1 MDVIMNELINLMQL
15 SETLKGH
22 KSGQEKKDFVL
33 KEIQKKL
40 SKLKVSEDVKDLI
53 PAIIDIIIQVDKHN
67 IKINPVIKKSLF
79 FCCFNI

>member
-1 MDVIMNELINLMQL
+1 MDIIQELINLMQL
-15 SETLKGH
+15 AETIKNS

-33 KEIQKKL
+33 NEINKKL
-40 SKLKVSEDVKDLI
+40 DKLNVSEDVKDII

-67 IKINPVIKKSLF
+67 ITINPIIKKTF